1 MRKPELRRRWASL
14 GMVET
19 VFAIVIAGAELWVT
33 DARLSWPAFLV
44 AALMVGLVA
53 ITPRLP
59 FVASVLSLLL
69 LTSAYVLG
77 DVAPLFAFL
86 FAALVL
92 EIIVARGLLTVGIFL
107 AIAQWALSMVDL
119 SNNVL
124 VTDPMSLMM
133 VALLLVVA
141 YIIGWNRNNQGV
153 RQQMLRDSLANQERD
168 QRMELARELHDSV
181 ATSLTSVVM
190 RAQALSLLTPDEADQ
205 ATREGL
211 EGISSTSR
219 DALDQLRTML
229 RLLNEEPSNTAF
241 RTRGDGPPLRK
252 MISNAAKEM
261 KAHGF
266 KVVTDIDLPRDVSRA
281 ANRPPSPEEHTVP
294 GPWFDRATVSKVLT
308 EMASNAVKHSTSRST
323 VTLTCAVEGTCLV
336 LSMSN
341 EVGEQSLAYDDS
353 AMSSGLGLG
362 SMQAR
367 ADKAEGV
374 LLSGLE
380 NVPDKGSDGQAS
392 RESYP
397 LLWRT
402 TLRLPIVV
410 EEP

>member
-1 MRKPELRRRWASL
+1 MRKPELRHRWALL
-14 GMVET
+14 GTVET
-19 VFAIVIAGAELWVT
+19 VFAIVIAVAELWMT
-33 DARLSWPAFLV
+33 DARLSWLAFLV

-59 FVASVLSLLL
+59 FVASILSLFL
-69 LTSAYVLG
+69 LTSAFVLG
-77 DVAPLFAFL
+77 DVAPIYSLL

-92 EIIVARGLLTVGIFL
+92 EIVVARGLLAAGVLL
-107 AIAQWALSMVDL
+107 AIAQWVLSTVDPVSMELTTDPLALSI
-119 SNNVL
+119 
-124 VTDPMSLMM
+124 
-133 VALLLVVA
+133 VAFLLAFA
-141 YIIGWNRNNQGV
+141 YLIGWNRFNQGV
-153 RQQMLRDSLANQERD
+153 RQQALRDSLANQERE
-168 QRMELARELHDSV
+168 QRLELARELHDSV

-190 RAQALSLLTPDEADQ
+190 RAQALSLLTPDEADE

-211 EGISSTSR
+211 EGISSSSR

-229 RLLNEEPSNTAF
+229 RLLNEEPSSTAF
-241 RTRGDGPPLRK
+241 RAKDNGPPLRK
-252 MISNAAKEM
+252 MVSNAAVEM

-266 KVVTDIDLPRDVSRA
+266 KVISDIDLPRDVSRA
-281 ANRPPSPEEHTVP
+281 ANRSSGPGDHSVP

-308 EMASNAVKHSTSRST
+308 EMASNVVKHSTPRST
-323 VTLTCAVEGTCLV
+323 VTLTCTVDGPCLV
-336 LSMSN
+336 ISMTN
-341 EVGEQSLAYDDS
+341 EVSEQSLAYDDS
-353 AMSSGLGLG
+353 IMSSGLGLG

-380 NVPDKGSDGQAS
+380 NVPGNGSNGQTAN
-392 RESYP
+392 ESYP
-397 LLWRT
+397 PLWRT